1 MLLLINSLR
10 HLQSFVVAFIE
21 QVQNI
26 ENSKPSVVE
35 VVSCFATVKAMI
47 QERQSDVH
55 INPS

>member
-1 MLLLINSLR
+1 
-10 HLQSFVVAFIE
+10 VVAFIE

-55 INPS
+55 IKPS